1 MFNMYTKLTTALSAF
16 ALLISGG
23 AWGQCA
29 DGEFSVDFALTAG
42 SYASEITWQLN
53 DEAGNNIFS
62 GGAPD
67 GATWC
72 LAEGDYTFIGSDSF
86 GDGWNG
92 AVATFTING
101 ITTSF
106 TVEGA
111 SGSVVLSVS
120 SAIPGCTDAAASN
133 YNADATEDD
142 GSCCFGNVMSLNL
155 FDSFGDG
162 WSWAGDFGGVILDGD
177 STEFDGGS
185 SLVIPLCLD
194 TGCYTAEI
202 VVPLYAGEASF
213 NVTDAAGTVINSGAG
228 FGSSGTFELFF
239 FAGDNSCV
247 VYGCTAEDACN
258 YDMAANFDDG
268 SCEYITCAGCTDD
281 GACNYDMEATFDN
294 GSCDYS
300 CVGCQDA
307 TANNYDA
314 DATIACDD
322 CCVYCELASLTLV
335 MYDSYGD
342 GWNANTLTIGDST
355 YCSPDANGDCS
366 TTNVFTFAGNEYSH
380 QLCIDTTGC
389 TVVTYNADGAYS
401 AENSWAIFD
410 LDGNEVVSAGNESGN
425 FGDCQFGCIDASAC
439 NYDMDADI
447 DDESCDYSCIGCQD
461 SAAANYDPNATLPG
475 DCVYC
480 DPGTF
485 ILTVDMFDS
494 FGDGWSGA
502 EYYLYNLSSGALED
516 SGSIATAFTGDGLN
530 VGTDYV
536 CLAPGCYNF
545 QVLDDIY
552 PGEVSIELTDQFG
565 TAYATVGA
573 GQEYSLDFT
582 LTGQCGFE
590 GCTDPAGINF
600 DPSASVD
607 DGSCQLPPANDDVAD
622 AEALACGLSATGSIQ
637 YATDGEGLEGLAYG
651 NDVLSAAGVWYVLNS
666 DADQQITVSTCDTP
680 LNDFAAETDYATGT
694 DIAIFTQDIDGALTC
709 IATNGDG
716 CATGFH
722 SAIAWSAMT
731 GMDYYIRVEGSGGSD
746 FVISASCDPS
756 VTTSPSNDECENA
769 VAQVT
774 GETFVGNLCGANAEE
789 IFTWNAGTETAYG
802 VFFTFNSSNYDTF
815 LFDATNISNDDLGF
829 MMLQGNTCEDI
840 EDFVGCGLV
849 TGTCAGS
856 VESFVTLEPD
866 TDYYFLLFTTDQSA
880 CGEFEFTTTGII
892 LGCTDAT
899 ADNYNPEA
907 NQDDSSCLFSN
918 TPENDECSTAIALEC
933 NTVVTGSTGGATVS
947 GAPNGVAGCAAAP
960 GPGVWYTFVGDGQL
974 HNLSTCGSAID
985 SKINIYSADTI
996 CGGGSTEIPP
1006 VDACDSLVTVDYVI
1020 GGGSWDSEISFSLVD
1035 ADSVVVLSGAAGA
1048 GSVCLPEG
1056 DYTLNMIDA
1065 YGDGWNGGSASF
1077 SDALGNSLGTGTLT
1091 AGAAGTAPISISAY
1105 SMDPIVVA
1113 GEFTCVASAEGN
1125 EGNGTCSLF
1134 DADDVDVSFISEEGL
1149 LYYVYVGSTGAAGTF
1164 DLTFD
1169 CAPVV
1174 EGCTN
1179 AAACDYNPD
1188 ANVDTDC
1195 DFFSCVCPDETGTP
1209 VAFYMVD
1216 AFGDGWNGAAY
1227 TVTNLAGEVVANGN
1241 LDEAAWFVDN
1251 DNYAGPEYG
1260 YDYFCLAPACYQIS
1274 VEGGDWPGEVSWQ
1287 LLNEAGDIL
1296 ASGGPTSVNG
1306 GEDAPVTASIGGA
1319 VCGCTEEGACNYDAT
1334 ATDND
1339 GSCEYETC
1347 AGCTDNTACN
1357 YDAEASIEDGSCCFD
1372 NCVTINMSDSFGDGW
1387 NGAEYQL
1394 SSVDGTPIGS
1404 GTIEAGSTGADT
1416 YCLAT
1421 GCYSI
1426 TVTEGDWPGEISWN
1440 VGGAFGGLVQGVAGE
1455 TVTFNVGSGDACVVG
1470 CDIPSACNYNADTNI
1485 SDITLCVFDGCS
1497 GCTYQTATNYDEG
1510 AVIDDGSCNFEIANP
1525 CPADLN
1531 GDGSVSTADLLEFL
1545 TAFGQEC

>member
-133 YNADATEDD
+133 YDADATEDD